1 MSIDMRY
8 QKIKIS
14 DYRLQLAEDFPQSA
28 VFGGISGA
36 MFVDGQRSS
45 FTKLSSSKFANVFK
59 FDVAFKGRVYDLILK
74 QYLNRSILDF
84 LKNHLLPC
92 RAERAF
98 KAGLMLERNGFQ
110 TPPIVASGKKVCMG
124 FVSRNFL
131 ITGKIK
137 DAVSLPELLNKNI
150 SQRHQLIEQFGR
162 TVGTM
167 HGKNIF
173 HGDLRLGNV
182 LVKSAGGKFVFYFL
196 DNERTRK
203 FWNLPD
209 RRRVKNLVQINM
221 LRDGISNADRMRFF
235 REYINQQH
243 TELNREDLIAEIIA
257 RTGKR
262 LADKGIIGHE

>member
-1 MSIDMRY
+1 MAIDMRY
-8 QKIKIS
+8 RKIKIS
-14 DYRLQLAEDFPQSA
+14 GYRLKLVDEFPRNV
-28 VFGGISGA
+28 VFGGVLGA
-36 MFVDGQRSS
+36 KFVDGQRSS
-45 FTKLSSSKFANVFK
+45 FTKLSSSKFANVLK
-59 FDVAFKGRVYDLILK
+59 FDVAFKGRVYNLILK
-74 QYLNRSILDF
+74 QYLNRSFSDIF
-84 LKNHLLPC
+84 KNCLLPC

-98 KAGLMLERNGFQ
+98 KAGLMLERNGFLSPQ
-110 TPPIVASGKKVCMG
+110 IVAVGKKVCMG
-124 FVSRNFL
+124 FRTRNFL

-173 HGDLRLGNV
+173 HGDLRLGNI
-182 LVKSAGGKFVFYFL
+182 LVKSADDNFVFYFL